1 MSEMMSLDSSDGSN
15 ASEDPVYP
23 SITAIAIQPP
33 TVRIAEAP
41 DELPPV
47 MEESEEEEEDVEMVE
62 MPKRAFPAK
71 PGMPLFGA
79 LHQKTEA
86 FQNFAEEITNIL
98 KIQHAEVM
106 QRFDQHDLLMK
117 DLKEAQSPIN
127 RRPSIRPKKDK
138 AVKMQIPKG
147 MDLHKKPT
155 FTPKLFS
162 SLTQA
167 DMKLKAGAA
176 DVDAEAAK
184 AKKDAMQERTQSLH
198 PQRSFLYRFTHSP
211 GFDLFFALAILVNTV
226 FIGVEVQI
234 SVISSQEDT
243 LDWGFTV
250 VLDVY
255 NPHYYKPESP
265 IWVAESDTE
274 EAQRPKPK
282 LLESRPKTK
291 ARATSSR
298 ATAEEVEEIEEEEE
312 VVTTSVRTFPKIVK
326 VPSQKEKPSHI
337 LPDLVVLYE
346 KDDQGNFVQT
356 RDTRFF
362 AGYRS
367 YYSTEQN
374 IQLQAKGKG
383 FHESIRLAVFLDYH
397 QVLDRSYSESAW
409 SSGALPKDSVTF
421 LRKVKESAERVFGN
435 KDSVFVAVLSHIESS
450 SKNETSLLQNINNS
464 PVGSE
469 DLVQIILIT
478 RQRVGALG
486 KAKTIEAVTQGHRI
500 PSVIVDDNHQVI
512 QECSDQ
518 RIHTAH
524 IKLRRKP
531 AVEDAEVVKN
541 FLLETAEPIE
551 RLFGRYR

>member
-1 MSEMMSLDSSDGSN
+1 M
-15 ASEDPVYP
+15 
-23 SITAIAIQPP
+23 T
-33 TVRIAEAP
+33 
-41 DELPPV
+41 
-47 MEESEEEEEDVEMVE
+47 
-62 MPKRAFPAK
+62 
-71 PGMPLFGA
+71 
-79 LHQKTEA
+79 
-86 FQNFAEEITNIL
+86 L
-98 KIQHAEVM
+98 K
-106 QRFDQHDLLMK
+106 
-117 DLKEAQSPIN
+117 
-127 RRPSIRPKKDK
+127 
-138 AVKMQIPKG
+138 
-147 MDLHKKPT
+147 
-155 FTPKLFS
+155 
-162 SLTQA
+162 
-167 DMKLKAGAA
+167 KLKG
-176 DVDAEAAK
+176 
-184 AKKDAMQERTQSLH
+184 QS
-198 PQRSFLYRFTHSP
+198 QSFWSL
-211 GFDLFFALAILVNTV
+211 G
-226 FIGVEVQI
+226 
-234 SVISSQEDT
+234 
-243 LDWGFTV
+243 
-250 VLDVY
+250 
-255 NPHYYKPESP
+255 
-265 IWVAESDTE
+265 
-274 EAQRPKPK
+274 
-282 LLESRPKTK
+282 
-291 ARATSSR
+291 
-298 ATAEEVEEIEEEEE
+298 EVEEIEEEEEE

-337 LPDLVVLYE
+337 LPNLVVLYE
-346 KDDQGNFVQT
+346 KDDQGNFAQT

-374 IQLQAKGKG
+374 VQLQTKGKG
-383 FHESIRLAVFLDYH
+383 FHESIKLAVFLDYH

-421 LRKVKESAERVFGN
+421 LRKVKESAERVFGDR
-435 KDSVFVAVLSHIESS
+435 DSVFVAVLSHIESS

-478 RQRVGALG
+478 RQRCGALG

>member
-1 MSEMMSLDSSDGSN
+1 MVISRICLRPKSQLLKSSFSC
-15 ASEDPVYP
+15 SYP
-23 SITAIAIQPP
+23 IGIIT
-33 TVRIAEAP
+33 
-41 DELPPV
+41 
-47 MEESEEEEEDVEMVE
+47 
-62 MPKRAFPAK
+62 
-71 PGMPLFGA
+71 
-79 LHQKTEA
+79 TEY
-86 FQNFAEEITNIL
+86 
-98 KIQHAEVM
+98 
-106 QRFDQHDLLMK
+106 FDQNIEHQGACCSDLLWR
-117 DLKEAQSPIN
+117 L
-127 RRPSIRPKKDK
+127 
-138 AVKMQIPKG
+138 VKSKRGGPRGYKQKVTHLVKG
-147 MDLHKKPT
+147 IEEGHY
-155 FTPKLFS
+155 
-162 SLTQA
+162 
-167 DMKLKAGAA
+167 
-176 DVDAEAAK
+176 VDREPYICETGWQYAK
-184 AKKDAMQERTQSLH
+184 
-198 PQRSFLYRFTHSP
+198 
-211 GFDLFFALAILVNTV
+211 
-226 FIGVEVQI
+226 
-234 SVISSQEDT
+234 
-243 LDWGFTV
+243 DWGFTV

-291 ARATSSR
+291 AKATSSR

-312 VVTTSVRTFPKIVK
+312 VTTSVRTFPKIVK

-374 IQLQAKGKG
+374 VQLQTKGKE
-383 FHESIRLAVFLDYH
+383 FHESIKLAVFLDYH

-421 LRKVKESAERVFGN
+421 LRKVKESAERVFGDR
-435 KDSVFVAVLSHIESS
+435 DSVFVAVLSHIESS

-478 RQRVGALG
+478 RQRCGALG

>member
-1 MSEMMSLDSSDGSN
+1 MCCS
-15 ASEDPVYP
+15 
-23 SITAIAIQPP
+23 
-33 TVRIAEAP
+33 
-41 DELPPV
+41 
-47 MEESEEEEEDVEMVE
+47 
-62 MPKRAFPAK
+62 
-71 PGMPLFGA
+71 
-79 LHQKTEA
+79 
-86 FQNFAEEITNIL
+86 
-98 KIQHAEVM
+98 
-106 QRFDQHDLLMK
+106 DLLWRLIK
-117 DLKEAQSPIN
+117 S
-127 RRPSIRPKKDK
+127 RRGGPRGYKQKVTHL
-138 AVKMQIPKG
+138 VKGIEEG
-147 MDLHKKPT
+147 HY
-155 FTPKLFS
+155 
-162 SLTQA
+162 
-167 DMKLKAGAA
+167 
-176 DVDAEAAK
+176 VDREPYICETGWQYAK
-184 AKKDAMQERTQSLH
+184 
-198 PQRSFLYRFTHSP
+198 
-211 GFDLFFALAILVNTV
+211 
-226 FIGVEVQI
+226 
-234 SVISSQEDT
+234 
-243 LDWGFTV
+243 DWGFTV

-312 VVTTSVRTFPKIVK
+312 VVTTSV
-326 VPSQKEKPSHI
+326 
-337 LPDLVVLYE
+337 YE

>member
-1 MSEMMSLDSSDGSN
+1 MCCS
-15 ASEDPVYP
+15 
-23 SITAIAIQPP
+23 
-33 TVRIAEAP
+33 
-41 DELPPV
+41 
-47 MEESEEEEEDVEMVE
+47 
-62 MPKRAFPAK
+62 
-71 PGMPLFGA
+71 
-79 LHQKTEA
+79 
-86 FQNFAEEITNIL
+86 
-98 KIQHAEVM
+98 
-106 QRFDQHDLLMK
+106 DLLWRLIK
-117 DLKEAQSPIN
+117 S
-127 RRPSIRPKKDK
+127 RRGGPRGYKQKVTHL
-138 AVKMQIPKG
+138 VKGIEEG
-147 MDLHKKPT
+147 HY
-155 FTPKLFS
+155 
-162 SLTQA
+162 
-167 DMKLKAGAA
+167 
-176 DVDAEAAK
+176 VDREPYICETGWQYAK
-184 AKKDAMQERTQSLH
+184 
-198 PQRSFLYRFTHSP
+198 
-211 GFDLFFALAILVNTV
+211 
-226 FIGVEVQI
+226 
-234 SVISSQEDT
+234 
-243 LDWGFTV
+243 DWGFTV

-531 AVEDAEVVKN
+531 PVEDAEVVKN

>member
-1 MSEMMSLDSSDGSN
+1 MCCS
-15 ASEDPVYP
+15 
-23 SITAIAIQPP
+23 
-33 TVRIAEAP
+33 
-41 DELPPV
+41 
-47 MEESEEEEEDVEMVE
+47 
-62 MPKRAFPAK
+62 
-71 PGMPLFGA
+71 
-79 LHQKTEA
+79 
-86 FQNFAEEITNIL
+86 
-98 KIQHAEVM
+98 
-106 QRFDQHDLLMK
+106 DLLWRLIK
-117 DLKEAQSPIN
+117 S
-127 RRPSIRPKKDK
+127 RRGGPRGYKQKVTHL
-138 AVKMQIPKG
+138 VKGIEEG
-147 MDLHKKPT
+147 HY
-155 FTPKLFS
+155 
-162 SLTQA
+162 
-167 DMKLKAGAA
+167 
-176 DVDAEAAK
+176 VDQEPYICETGWQYAK
-184 AKKDAMQERTQSLH
+184 
-198 PQRSFLYRFTHSP
+198 
-211 GFDLFFALAILVNTV
+211 
-226 FIGVEVQI
+226 
-234 SVISSQEDT
+234 
-243 LDWGFTV
+243 DWGFTV

-551 RLFGRYR
+551 RLFGRYRWALPKCNKDGRNGSSESGCSCYNAHIPKCRRYTNFRYQHIVGFSYGRYKADQFNPV

>member
-1 MSEMMSLDSSDGSN
+1 MTHLIKG
-15 ASEDPVYP
+15 
-23 SITAIAIQPP
+23 I
-33 TVRIAEAP
+33 
-41 DELPPV
+41 
-47 MEESEEEEEDVEMVE
+47 EEGHYVDREPYICETGWQY
-62 MPKRAFPAK
+62 AK
-71 PGMPLFGA
+71 
-79 LHQKTEA
+79 
-86 FQNFAEEITNIL
+86 
-98 KIQHAEVM
+98 
-106 QRFDQHDLLMK
+106 
-117 DLKEAQSPIN
+117 
-127 RRPSIRPKKDK
+127 
-138 AVKMQIPKG
+138 
-147 MDLHKKPT
+147 
-155 FTPKLFS
+155 
-162 SLTQA
+162 
-167 DMKLKAGAA
+167 
-176 DVDAEAAK
+176 
-184 AKKDAMQERTQSLH
+184 
-198 PQRSFLYRFTHSP
+198 
-211 GFDLFFALAILVNTV
+211 
-226 FIGVEVQI
+226 
-234 SVISSQEDT
+234 
-243 LDWGFTV
+243 DWGFTV

-255 NPHYYKPESP
+255 NPHYYNPESP

-291 ARATSSR
+291 AKATSSR
-298 ATAEEVEEIEEEEE
+298 ATAEEVEEIEEE

-383 FHESIRLAVFLDYH
+383 FHESIKLAVFLDYH
-397 QVLDRSYSESAW
+397 QVLDRSYSES
-409 SSGALPKDSVTF
+409 

-435 KDSVFVAVLSHIESS
+435 RDSVFVAVLSHIESS

-464 PVGSE
+464 PVGSK

-478 RQRVGALG
+478 RQRCGALG

-531 AVEDAEVVKN
+531 AVEDAEVVKS